1 MLEHQHKLSFL
12 YTVECLCHLCT
23 RRLLEVFGTGYID
36 GILAAMQ
43 HEVLIHQQMPSHLP
57 FRLLHLF
64 FYPADFCLVIHI
76 HIIGV
81 IVIAQYA
88 HHAILRLQ
96 TTQCL
101 LERNQFLWSHILQI
115 TRKADQV
122 GMLGIDAIYIPL
134 RHVSAPSIIGTYMD
148 IAEMHDAVTLKRLR
162 QIGHID
168 REMLHLKLSYPH
180 RKAIDE
186 AEESPYGKEDSYQFS
201 PVACPMHT
209 ASKPA
214 IPFFCLEAAGELHT
228 FPSHK
233 TGEGKDKLRN
243 SQQCHHAKPDVY
255 EHRIGR
261 QEVRLQGEIGCV
273 SYHDGSRQ
281 PI

>member
-1 MLEHQHKLSFL
+1 M
-12 YTVECLCHLCT
+12 
-23 RRLLEVFGTGYID
+23 
-36 GILAAMQ
+36 
-43 HEVLIHQQMPSHLP
+43 
-57 FRLLHLF
+57 
-64 FYPADFCLVIHI
+64 
-76 HIIGV
+76 
-81 IVIAQYA
+81 IAQYA
-88 HHAILRLQ
+88 HHAILRLE

-101 LERNQFLWSHILQI
+101 LERNQFFRSHILQI
-115 TRKADQV
+115 ASKADQV
-122 GMLGIDAIYIPL
+122 RMLGIDAIYIPL
-134 RHVSAPSIIGTYMD
+134 RHVFAPSIIGTYMD

-162 QIGHID
+162 QIGYID
-168 REMLHLKLSYPH
+168 RKMLHLELSYSH

-186 AEESPYGKEDSYQFS
+186 TEESPYGKNDSYQFP

-209 ASKPA
+209 ATELA
-214 IPFFCLEAAGELHT
+214 ISSFSLEPAGELHT
-228 FPSHK
+228 FPAHK

-261 QEVRLQGEIGCV
+261 QEVWLQGEIGSV